1 MKKALFAVAAVALL
15 AVTAQAGTVKL
26 HSWPC
31 TFTPQV
37 ITTIPVLMDV
47 GYWVQVTNQDAKIKL
62 SQESIHTYRG
72 CTTLK
77 FRTNTKVA
85 VSAEIAG
92 NGRLGPDTKYAVT
105 IDSGSPVPM
114 PGGEVKVCA
123 EITNA
128 DLSGI
133 AGGQNDQQ
141 VATVTIKVVPVT

>member
-72 CTTLK
+72 CTTLHMK
-77 FRTNTKVA
+77 TNTKVA
-85 VSAEIAG
+85 VSAEITK
-92 NGRLGPDTKYAVT
+92 NGTVGGDYTAT
-105 IDSGSPVPM
+105 ITSGSPVSL
-114 PGGEVKVCA
+114 PGGDVEVCA
-123 EITNA
+123 QVANA
-128 DLSGI
+128 DLSGV
-133 AGGQNDQQ
+133 AGGTTDHQ
-141 VATVTIKVVPVT
+141 VATVTIKVVPVS